1 MSSPEAF
8 ESDRT
13 AQIPAVPAVSFK
25 KEVQREDRKNID
37 ITGMAAGRQSE
48 GTSQITSAGS
58 AKAPEN
64 PSLLPGKT
72 VSGSNIPS
80 SAKADSGDDFL
91 FEDRRQYGADSGH
104 SSPSSLIHGTVPA
117 DGLADGTPSSQ
128 GSSATELTNV
138 ESLIEDGIEVL
149 VICAQDA
156 AAAGA
161 AVQKAK
167 DEGVTVVCY
176 DRLITGTD
184 AVDYYVTFNSFA
196 VGVAQGQFLID
207 AYEGQTDVPLY
218 LYSGAVTDNN
228 AFIFFAGAWSVL
240 SEAVANGQFVV
251 ENCPAIEE
259 YVGTVLD
266 VDADHDALADI
277 LGTITTNWDF
287 AVAKTLAEGNLV
299 AADADAKGDVAILA
313 PNDGTAR
320 AIADAFT
327 DDADVTSYVITGQD
341 AENASLKYI
350 QDGKQSM
357 TVWKNTATLAE
368 TTSAL
373 VSSIL
378 AGEDVETDAV
388 YNNQVIDVPSV
399 EEAVTVITADNLGEL
414 IEAGNFSQEAIDGAE

>member
-1 MSSPEAF
+1 MKKLIATALATAMVFSSAM
-8 ESDRT
+8 
-13 AQIPAVPAVSFK
+13 AVS
-25 KEVQREDRKNID
+25 
-37 ITGMAAGRQSE
+37 AAQVGIVLPTKDEPRWLQDQASFE
-48 GTSQITSAGS
+48 AVLDEAGFTSD
-58 AKAPEN
+58 
-64 PSLLPGKT
+64 
-72 VSGSNIPS
+72 V
-80 SAKADSGDDFL
+80 L
-91 FEDRRQYGADSGH
+91 F
-104 SSPSSLIHGTVPA
+104 
-117 DGLADGTPSSQ
+117 SQ

-167 DEGVTVVCY
+167 DAGVTVVCY